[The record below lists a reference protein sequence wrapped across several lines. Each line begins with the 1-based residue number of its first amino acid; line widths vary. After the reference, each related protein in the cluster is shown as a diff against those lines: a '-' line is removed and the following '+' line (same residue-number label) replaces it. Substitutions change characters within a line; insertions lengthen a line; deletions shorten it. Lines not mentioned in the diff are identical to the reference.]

1 MKQNHKFLS
10 NWGVKVFSFMIALL
24 VVLVV
29 QFYNVTSRVVT
40 IPLNVILP
48 MEYDAESLVPET
60 VDIVISGDESI
71 IYLVEPAQILAYADF
86 SQVSS
91 VGISR
96 APVVLEYKEDIYKKN
111 SISVKAQP
119 SSVRILFSQEG
130 VQ

>member
-1 MKQNHKFLS
+1 
-10 NWGVKVFSFMIALL
+10 MIALL